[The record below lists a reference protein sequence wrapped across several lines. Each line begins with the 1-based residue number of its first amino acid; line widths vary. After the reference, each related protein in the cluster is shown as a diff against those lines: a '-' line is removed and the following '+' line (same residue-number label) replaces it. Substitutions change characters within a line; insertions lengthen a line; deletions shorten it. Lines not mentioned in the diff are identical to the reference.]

1 MVSPSKKASSKS
13 SRPVDLGQWDDF
25 ADIYDEESI
34 SPFRRG
40 VRFPFSADVQRA
52 IQPWRT
58 DGTLDSRVGIDFG
71 CGPGD
76 SLRVLAGR
84 IGLAIGVDFS
94 KRMLDVCR
102 TRLRIRA
109 RPRRAHEWIER
120 GFAPRSTVTSIED
133 LRDLSA
139 LRGSVDL
146 ATSVNAICPAD
157 PSTATLMLSQ
167 ILRAV
172 APGGTALVVAPAAE
186 STQDLF
192 EWAEEDGEDLSGLG
206 RFDARRSILT
216 YSTGETQ
223 RYLRRRE
230 IEAAARGIRGLDL
243 VRLEKIEYPWTH
255 MRDAG
260 WGSLRGRPRLYDW
273 YGVWRRAAKG

>member
-1 MVSPSKKASSKS
+1 M
-13 SRPVDLGQWDDF
+13 SRQRDQSEKPPRAVDRGQWDDF

-40 VRFPFSADVQRA
+40 VRFPFKSDVKAVVR
-52 IQPWRT
+52 PWRQ
-58 DGTLDSRVGIDFG
+58 DGTLDSRVGVDLG

-84 IGLAIGVDFS
+84 IGLAIGADFS

-102 TRLRIRA
+102 TRLRIRP
-109 RPRRAHEWIER
+109 RPRPAREWIER
-120 GFAPRSTVTSIED
+120 DFAPRSTVTSVED
-133 LRDLSA
+133 LRDLSS

-146 ATSVNAICPAD
+146 ATSINAICPED
-157 PSTATLMLSQ
+157 PSTAAPMLRQ
-167 ILRAV
+167 ILRTV
-172 APGGTALVVAPAAE
+172 ARGGTALVVVPAAE
-186 STQDLF
+186 STADLF
-192 EWAEEDGEDLSGLG
+192 EWAQEDGEDLSGLG

-216 YSTGETQ
+216 YTTGETQ

-230 IEAAARGIRGLDL
+230 IEAAARGARGLDL

-255 MRDAG
+255 MREAG
-260 WGSLRGRPRLYDW
+260 WGNLRGRPRLYDW
-273 YGVWRRAAKG
+273 YGVWQRTPR